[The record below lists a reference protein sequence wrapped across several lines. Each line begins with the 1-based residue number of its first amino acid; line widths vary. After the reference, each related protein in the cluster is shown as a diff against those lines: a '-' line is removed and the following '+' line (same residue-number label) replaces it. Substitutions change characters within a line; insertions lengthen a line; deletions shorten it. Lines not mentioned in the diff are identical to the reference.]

1 MVIIFKKIIRLE
13 VTKLT
18 QLHGLTAT
26 VMISSMQLVSIKK
39 WGRGIYKQVNKNMTV
54 SNPAT

>member
-26 VMISSMQLVSIKK
+26 VMISSMQLVNINN
-39 WGRGIYKQVNKNMTV
+39 GVEAYINK
-54 SNPAT
+54 